1 MDILKTTLAPIKPAL
16 ELGTVSAKT
25 GEDQSVDFSEFLKQ
39 AVNEVNGLQQ
49 QSDQM
54 KTQLLTGQVDDIHQV
69 MIAAEKADLAFQLT
83 MQIRT
88 KVLEAYQEIMR
99 MQV

>member
-1 MDILKTTLAPIKPAL
+1 MDILSSTLMPIKPVL
-16 ELGTVSAKT
+16 ELGKASAKV
-25 GEDQSVDFSEFLKQ
+25 EDQSVDFSEALKQ
-39 AVNEVNGLQQ
+39 ALGEVNGLQQ

-83 MQIRT
+83 VQIRN
-88 KVLEAYQEIMR
+88 KVIEAYQEIMR
-99 MQV
+99 MQI

>member
-16 ELGTVSAKT
+16 ELGTASAKA
-25 GEDQSVDFSEFLKQ
+25 EDQSVDFSEVLKQ
-39 AVNEVNGLQQ
+39 AIGEVNGLQQ

-83 MQIRT
+83 VQIRN
-88 KVLEAYQEIMR
+88 KVIEAYQEIMR

>member
-1 MDILKTTLAPIKPAL
+1 MDILSSTLMPIKPVL
-16 ELGTVSAKT
+16 ELGKASAKV
-25 GEDQSVDFSEFLKQ
+25 EDQSVDFSVALKQ
-39 AVNEVNGLQQ
+39 ALGEVSGLQQ

-83 MQIRT
+83 VQIRN
-88 KVLEAYQEIMR
+88 KVIEAYQEIMR
-99 MQV
+99 MQI